1 MNTARS
7 HRHTDIARLRE
18 LARSPRARHAARR
31 CVVEGPKL
39 IAEAADAGLDII
51 QIIHAE
57 TKSAH
62 RNQSGATP
70 KTPSNSAK
78 VSAEIISRL
87 ANSETQITVA
97 TQRAIERVA
106 TTKNPQPIIAE
117 VAVEPAGWFTL
128 DNIEAPAVLV
138 AVDINDPGNLGT
150 LIRSASANGFDAVIT
165 TGDTTD
171 AYSPKVIRAS
181 AGTIFRTPVLNVD
194 TQIMFSELAARNI
207 QTVGTALENATV
219 CDHLD
224 LTGPIALLL
233 GNEANGL
240 DPNLELDMW
249 TTIPMSQE
257 TESLNVA
264 MAGTILSYELARQ
277 RRQKGQKGREDSR
290 PSAPQHSSG
299 SAQHS
304 DVNL

>member
-1 MNTARS
+1 MNTERS

-39 IAEAADAGLDII
+39 IREAITARHQIIQVIHTSAADTTTTPAATTARSALAARELLD
-51 QIIHAE
+51 QLGPE
-57 TKSAH
+57 T
-62 RNQSGATP
+62 
-70 KTPSNSAK
+70 
-78 VSAEIISRL
+78 EITL
-87 ANSETQITVA
+87 V

-106 TTKNPQPIIAE
+106 TTKSPQPIIAE
-117 VAVEPAGWFTL
+117 VEIAPSDWSVL
-128 DNIEAPAVLV
+128 DDIETPAVLV

-150 LIRSASANGFDAVIT
+150 LMRSARANGFDAVIT

-181 AGTIFRTPVLNVD
+181 AGTIFTTPLI
-194 TQIMFSELAARNI
+194 TTELETTFTELRERSI
-207 QTVGTALENATV
+207 TTVGTAMINATD
-219 CDHLD
+219 CDQLD
-224 LTGPIALLL
+224 LTRPIALFL

-240 DPNLELDMW
+240 DPNLPLDIW
-249 TTIPMSQE
+249 TTIPMADV

-277 RRQKGQKGREDSR
+277 RRQNGKDGPHSRRPHSRHGQDG
-290 PSAPQHSSG
+290 H
-299 SAQHS
+299 AQRYI
-304 DVNL
+304 DN